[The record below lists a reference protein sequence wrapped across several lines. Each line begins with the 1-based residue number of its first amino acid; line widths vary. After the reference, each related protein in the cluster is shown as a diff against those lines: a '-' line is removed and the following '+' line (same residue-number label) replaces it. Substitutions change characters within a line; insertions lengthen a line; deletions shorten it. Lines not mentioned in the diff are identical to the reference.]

1 MHTFDEALA
10 LSDYEQ
16 PNLSPLERQATST
29 GKFFTLLVQRSP
41 DGQSTMIKMW
51 SVKIRTQT
59 PVAIN
64 DTEVSGQFKARSFS
78 LAGPQFYATALPTVP
93 TAARLQVETRK
104 IYEAPIDFLPDD
116 VQVATFILTIQHLLF

>member
-16 PNLSPLERQATST
+16 PSLSPLESQTSST

-41 DGQSTMIKMW
+41 DGQSTLIKMW
-51 SVKIRTQT
+51 SVKICTQT
-59 PVAIN
+59 PTAIN
-64 DTEVSGQFKARSFS
+64 DREVSGPFKARSFS

-93 TAARLQVETRK
+93 NSKTNNHFNIEPV
-104 IYEAPIDFLPDD
+104 I
-116 VQVATFILTIQHLLF
+116 